1 MNDKP
6 VSILVIE
13 EDPSTVIQ
21 VLSETNKIIGL
32 SFYMTQAE
40 TLFEGFKLIDQQ
52 KFDVIILDLV
62 LPDSWGTETFLKI
75 KEKNNRKGTFIPILL
90 LSEEEDE
97 EGERI
102 IYEEGACDFLVKK
115 DITEKVISR
124 AIIHAYKLKKTKD
137 SLLESENRF
146 ERLVEAAQD
155 LIFITDVDGRIKF
168 VNRAFETILG
178 RKKQDAIGSRLID
191 YVLPDDRQ
199 SFNSSIIQQMRT
211 DEFCITF
218 EVRVNTLK
226 NEIKYII
233 FNCTPLKNE
242 KGNVVG
248 IAGIGHDVSSLKSL
262 EQELIEK
269 NRELNDF
276 AYMVSHDLKNPIIL
290 IKSFLDTIRNDPSLL
305 HEYYSMIT
313 DQSNRLIDFIDQLLK
328 LSRAGKIIEDRIKID
343 MEILIRK
350 VFVIQKV
357 DNIPSELIMNSAL
370 PSIMGDPMKME
381 QVFTNIIQNS
391 IRYSDKNKDK
401 LIIEV
406 DSILTDDTI
415 IINIKDNGIGV
426 EKQFL
431 EKIFNAGFALRKDK
445 STGFGL
451 AITRKIIEGHGGTIT
466 ANSKGIDQGL
476 GFCIELPRY

>member
-6 VSILVIE
+6 ISILVIE
-13 EDPSTVIQ
+13 ENPSTAMQ
-21 VLSETNKIIGL
+21 VLSQMDQIKGL
-32 SFYMTQAE
+32 PFYVTQVE
-40 TLFEGFKLIDQQ
+40 TLFEGFKILDQQ
-52 KFDVIILDLV
+52 KFDVITMDLV
-62 LPDSWGTETFLKI
+62 LPDTWGTETYLKL

-90 LSEEEDE
+90 MSEEDDE
-97 EGERI
+97 ECEKI
-102 IYEEGACDFLVKK
+102 VFDEGACDFLVKK
-115 DITEKVISR
+115 NISADMLSR
-124 AIIHAYKLKKTKD
+124 TIMYAYKLKQTKD
-137 SLLESENRF
+137 SLQESENRF

-155 LIFITDVDGRIKF
+155 LIFITDINGRIKF
-168 VNRAFETILG
+168 VNGAFEKILG
-178 RKKQDAIGSRLID
+178 RNKQEAIGSRFID

-211 DEFCITF
+211 DEFCVTF

-226 NEIKYII
+226 NEVKFII

-262 EQELIEK
+262 EQELIAR

-290 IKSFLDTIRNDPSLL
+290 IKSFLDTIKSDPSMLQ
-305 HEYYSMIT
+305 EYYSLIT
-313 DQSNRLIDFIDQLLK
+313 DQSNRLINFIDQLLK

-343 MEILIRK
+343 MEVLIRK
-350 VFVIQKV
+350 VYIIQKS
-357 DNIPSELIMNSAL
+357 DDIPSELTIKS
-370 PSIMGDPMKME
+370 PIPGIMGDPMKIE

-391 IRYSDKNKDK
+391 FRYSDKNKDK

-406 DSILTDDTI
+406 DSHKNEDTI

-426 EKQFL
+426 ERQFI
-431 EKIFNAGFALRKDK
+431 EKIFNAGFALKKDK

-451 AITRKIIEGHGGTIT
+451 AISRKIVEGHGGTIT
-466 ANSKGIDQGL
+466 AMSSGKDQGL
-476 GFCIELPRY
+476 EFAIELPRY

>member
-1 MNDKP
+1 MNDTP

-13 EDPSTVIQ
+13 ENPSTAMQ
-21 VLSETNKIIGL
+21 VLSETDQIKGL
-32 SFYMTQAE
+32 SFYLTQAE
-40 TLFEGFKLIDQQ
+40 TLFEGFRTLDQQ
-52 KFDVIILDLV
+52 NFDVVIMDLV
-62 LPDSWGTETFLKI
+62 LPDSWGTETYLKL

-90 LSEEEDE
+90 LADEEDD

-102 IYEEGACDFLVKK
+102 VFEEGACDFLVKK
-115 DITEKVISR
+115 KVTEDMLSR
-124 AIIHAYKLKKTKD
+124 AIMYAWKLKQTKD

-155 LIFITDVDGRIKF
+155 LIFITDINGRIKF
-168 VNRAFETILG
+168 VNGAFEKILG
-178 RKKQDAIGSRLID
+178 RKKQEAIGSRLID

-218 EVRVNTLK
+218 EVRVNTSN
-226 NEIKYII
+226 NEVKYII

-248 IAGIGHDVSSLKSL
+248 IAGIGHDVSSLKAL
-262 EQELIEK
+262 EEELIDK

-290 IKSFLDTIRNDPSLL
+290 IKSFLDTIRNDPSMLQ
-305 HEYYSMIT
+305 EYYSMIT

-328 LSRAGKIIEDRIKID
+328 LSRAGKIIEDQIKID
-343 MEILIRK
+343 MEILIHK
-350 VFVIQKV
+350 VHVIQKV
-357 DNIPSELIMNSAL
+357 EDVPSELVIKSPLSN
-370 PSIMGDPMKME
+370 IMGDPMKME

-391 IRYSDKNKDK
+391 IRYSDRKKDK

-406 DSILTDDTI
+406 DSQKTDDTI
-415 IINIKDNGIGV
+415 IINIRDNGIGV

-431 EKIFNAGFALRKDK
+431 EKIFNAGFALKKDK

-451 AITRKIIEGHGGTIT
+451 AITRKIVEGHGGTIT
-466 ANSKGIDQGL
+466 ANSEGKDKGL

>member
-1 MNDKP
+1 MIDKP

-13 EDPSTVIQ
+13 ETPSTAMQI
-21 VLSETNKIIGL
+21 LSEFDHIKGL
-32 SFYMTQAE
+32 PFYITQTE
-40 TLFEGFKLIDQQ
+40 TLFEGFKILDQQ
-52 KFDVIILDLV
+52 KFDVIIMDLV
-62 LPDSWGTETFLKI
+62 LPDSWGTETYLKL

-90 LSEEEDE
+90 LSEEDDE
-97 EGERI
+97 ECEKI
-102 IYEEGACDFLVKK
+102 VFEEGACDFLVKK
-115 DITEKVISR
+115 DITQDMISR
-124 AIIHAYKLKKTKD
+124 AIKYAYKLKQTKD

-155 LIFITDVDGRIKF
+155 LIFITDVNGRIKF
-168 VNRAFETILG
+168 VNGAFEKILG
-178 RKKQDAIGSRLID
+178 KKKQDAIGSRLID

-218 EVRVNTLK
+218 EVRVTTLS

-248 IAGIGHDVSSLKSL
+248 IAGIGHDISSLKSL
-262 EQELIEK
+262 EQELIDK

-290 IKSFLDTIRNDPSLL
+290 IKSFLDTIRSDPSMLQ
-305 HEYYSMIT
+305 EYYSMIT

-343 MEILIRK
+343 MEVLIRK
-350 VFVIQKV
+350 VYIIQKTEDV
-357 DNIPSELIMNSAL
+357 PSELKIKSPL
-370 PSIMGDPMKME
+370 PNIMGDPMKIE

-391 IRYSDKNKDK
+391 FRYSDKNKDK

-406 DSILTDDTI
+406 DAYIKDDTI
-415 IINIKDNGIGV
+415 IIRIKDNGIGV
-426 EKQFL
+426 EKQFI
-431 EKIFNAGFALRKDK
+431 EKIFNAGFALKKDK

-451 AITRKIIEGHGGTIT
+451 AISRKIIDGHGGTII
-466 ANSKGIDQGL
+466 AKSDGKDQGL
-476 GFCIELPRY
+476 EFSIELPRY